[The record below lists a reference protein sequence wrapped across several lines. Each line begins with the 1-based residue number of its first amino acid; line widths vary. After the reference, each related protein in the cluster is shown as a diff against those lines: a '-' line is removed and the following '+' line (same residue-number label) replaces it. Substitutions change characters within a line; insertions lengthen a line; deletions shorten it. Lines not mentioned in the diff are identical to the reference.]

1 MYMVLT
7 SLFFTEHYDLKN
19 PEEKNDIIP
28 EIWEGHNIAD
38 FIDPDIEEVAI
49 RIHSLSLYKKLIIY
63 KKLKKKYLHTHYK
76 KNI

>member
-49 RIHSLSLYKKLIIY
+49 CTHSLSLYKNSLDTKFLKYNIYIHII
-63 KKLKKKYLHTHYK
+63 KK
-76 KNI
+76 I